1 MEKTGVG
8 VVKKLFSQA
17 FTYVMEGFGN
27 YICFYE
33 DDRWVNNV
41 GAISYD
47 TISIALIEMMR
58 YGVDSCLYDNSG
70 NVVAYTLEGKYLYL
84 KLKVSIYKEIIKD
97 KSVFNEMEIP
107 FEDVYKLL
115 ERYEVI
121 CLK

>member
-1 MEKTGVG
+1 M
-8 VVKKLFSQA
+8 KKLFSKA
-17 FTYVMEGFGN
+17 HCCVHEGWGK

-33 DDRWVNNV
+33 DDRWINNV
-41 GAISYD
+41 GAIDYD
-47 TISIALIEMMR
+47 TIGVALVEMMC
-58 YGVDSCLYDNSG
+58 YGRDSCLYDNSG

-121 CLK
+121 CLE

>member
-1 MEKTGVG
+1 M
-8 VVKKLFSQA
+8 KKLFSKA
-17 FTYVMEGFGN
+17 HCCVHEGWGK

-33 DDRWVNNV
+33 DDRWINDV

-47 TISIALIEMMR
+47 TVGVALIEMMR

-115 ERYEVI
+115 GRYEVI
-121 CLK
+121 CLE